1 MTDSK
6 QPSEEFDVSAL
17 YQQGATEQPPESLDH
32 LIMAQAKQ
40 ELAET
45 QIHHDRKPSQV
56 SRLRKWQWPL
66 SAAAVVV
73 ISSSIIL
80 DLHQQQKLEVKFD
93 SEAPFETLESFET
106 LEPSE
111 ELAPFNDMAPA
122 EQMSPMMKKE
132 AADVEAYQSKP
143 SLSDSVEMESDA
155 FETEHA
161 PASVPAMSIQQFSA
175 PQRLDRHEAME
186 ERKSVETELLERELK
201 AKLRAVE
208 SQRLMSRE
216 RADTI
221 SGAGAVSAVESDDE
235 QSKSDLLSAEAWI
248 SNIDALIEK
257 GEDQQAKEEIVKLKQ
272 AYPDYELPERF
283 NALIEP

>member
-32 LIMAQAKQ
+32 LILAQAKQ

-45 QIHHDRKPSQV
+45 QIPHDRKPSQV

-93 SEAPFETLESFET
+93 SEAPFEELESFET
-106 LEPSE
+106 FESSE
-111 ELAPFNDMAPA
+111 EFAPLNDMAPA
-122 EQMSPMMKKE
+122 EKMMKKE
-132 AADVEAYQSKP
+132 AADMEAYQSKP

-175 PQRLDRHEAME
+175 PQRLDRHDAME

-201 AKLRAVE
+201 AKPRAVE

-216 RADTI
+216 RADTF

-235 QSKSDLLSAEAWI
+235 QSKPDLLSAEAWI